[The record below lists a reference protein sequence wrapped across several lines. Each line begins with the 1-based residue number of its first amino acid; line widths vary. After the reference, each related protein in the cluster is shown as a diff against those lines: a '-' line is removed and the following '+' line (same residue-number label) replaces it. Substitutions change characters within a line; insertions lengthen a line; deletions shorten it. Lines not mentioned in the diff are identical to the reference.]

1 MYNKIKKVQD
11 EYETLLAHR
20 AKMSEAGE
28 LISGIS
34 HQFIQPVNSLKL
46 MLSSAI
52 MLKKEGK
59 LSDEEL
65 LNLLKKGQSS
75 IELLSKTIE
84 IFRNFYKSAE
94 NVSEFEI
101 QTSVRNLITLM
112 HTELSR
118 ANVSV
123 KFSGFEEMK
132 VC

>member
-1 MYNKIKKVQD
+1 
-11 EYETLLAHR
+11 
-20 AKMSEAGE
+20 
-28 LISGIS
+28 
-34 HQFIQPVNSLKL
+34 
-46 MLSSAI
+46 

-65 LNLLKKGQSS
+65 VNLLEKGQSS

-94 NVSEFEI
+94 NVSEFDI